1 LPGYYDPWTVLG
13 SFLIACLAGFV
24 AFESVGHTRISHSPR
39 LWVAMGGITLGL
51 GIWSMHF
58 IGMIAWRPPFEL
70 FYSVDRTLLSVLA
83 AIAASWFALHIVTRN
98 VSTASKAGSA
108 LLVGSGICAM
118 HYLGMSALS
127 FSAPVMWD
135 PRWIVI
141 SFLIAVTASWMAIA
155 LLEKTGVGIKSF
167 RRQLAA
173 SGIIGIAI
181 CGMHYSGMQAFM
193 PTPGA
198 VALALPGSVSG
209 PVLARVGVGNA
220 LLLTLG
226 LLIVLYRDKAVWI
239 QAASDARL
247 EAQLSAQ
254 QLERMAAVGKIAAS
268 VAHEINNPLE
278 AVMNLLYLVEGGEL
292 APSDREYLAM
302 AQSELRRIAQITT
315 HTLKFYRQQTSPMA
329 TSIPDLFES
338 ALMLFK
344 NSLCTASISVEK
356 EWPDQVPPIICR
368 EGEIRQVIANL
379 ISNAIDAMGKGGTLR
394 VGIHPGEEGL
404 KMHVADTGAGI
415 EPAFRDKIMEPMFT
429 TKGIGGTGLGLSL
442 SAEIIKRHGGSLAFS
457 TEHEGTITGTR
468 FEFFLPYEP
477 AEAVYFERDAVAPSR
492 TA

>member
-1 LPGYYDPWTVLG
+1 
-13 SFLIACLAGFV
+13 
-24 AFESVGHTRISHSPR
+24 
-39 LWVAMGGITLGL
+39 
-51 GIWSMHF
+51 
-58 IGMIAWRPPFEL
+58 
-70 FYSVDRTLLSVLA
+70 
-83 AIAASWFALHIVTRN
+83 
-98 VSTASKAGSA
+98 
-108 LLVGSGICAM
+108 M

-135 PRWIVI
+135 PTWIVI
-141 SFLIAVTASWMAIA
+141 SFLIAITASWMAIA

-193 PTPGA
+193 LMPGA

-226 LLIVLYRDKAVWI
+226 LLVVLYRDKAVWI

-278 AVMNLLYLVEGGEL
+278 AVMNLLYLVQGGEL
-292 APSDREYLAM
+292 GTAERDYLAM

-344 NSLCTASISVEK
+344 NSLFTASIAVEK
-356 EWPDQVPPIICR
+356 EWPDQVPQIICR

-394 VGIHPGEEGL
+394 
-404 KMHVADTGAGI
+404 
-415 EPAFRDKIMEPMFT
+415 
-429 TKGIGGTGLGLSL
+429 LGRV
-442 SAEIIKRHGGSLAFS
+442 KRA
-457 TEHEGTITGTR
+457 
-468 FEFFLPYEP
+468 
-477 AEAVYFERDAVAPSR
+477 
-492 TA
+492 